1 MKFPNGKIH
10 SQGNL
15 DFNQSQV
22 IENVPL
28 PIISLSDKDK
38 DNNKPEFS
46 IFNYPSVLPF
56 TFHSSKEVYENMK
69 EYQKA
74 DREMFILLLLD
85 SKNNVLKI
93 EPHTIG
99 TVDGC
104 AVYPREIFKSAIL
117 NSASSIICVHHHPS
131 GDPLPSESD
140 KEITKQIV
148 NGGHLLGIKVLDHVV
163 LGKDSFF
170 SFVDEGLIDDYE
182 KLAVDSHLGGL

>member
-56 TFHSSKEVYENMK
+56 NFHSSKDVDENMK

-131 GDPLPSESD
+131 GDPLPSEAD
-140 KEITKQIV
+140 RQITKQIV
-148 NGGHLLGIKVLDHVV
+148 NGGHLLGVKVLDHVV
-163 LGKDSFF
+163 LGKDSYF
-170 SFVDEGLIDDYE
+170 SFADEGLIDDYE
-182 KLAVDSHLGGL
+182 KLAVDSHLRTV